1 MNDTK
6 YFQIEKS
13 LPHRY
18 PFLLIDRVL
27 EIEPGK
33 RVVGLKNLTVN
44 DYFFSFPGVLDTTIP
59 QIMMIEGLA
68 QTAALVSCNV
78 YGNESQ
84 PNPVV
89 GFLVGLDN
97 FIFTKNPKPGDKLYF
112 HVELSHQY
120 SKLRKFNAWV
130 MIKNKEAARGE
141 LTVALP

>member
-6 YFQIEKS
+6 YFQIEKL

-18 PFLLIDRVL
+18 PFLIIDRVV

-33 RVVGLKNLTVN
+33 RVVGLKNLTFN

-68 QTAALVSCNV
+68 QTASLVSCGV
-78 YGNESQ
+78 YSDESQ
-84 PNPVV
+84 PNPAV

-97 FIFTKNPKPGDKLYF
+97 FIFTQNPKPGDQLYF
-112 HVELSHQY
+112 YIELSRQY

-130 MIKNKEAARGE
+130 MINNKEAVRGE